1 MSEHLLRFLN
11 PNLELPLVRKM
22 SFKFEIKARDAAGR
36 IGKIEINGKKLE
48 TPAIM
53 PVVNPKQLI
62 VTPKELKEMGFDII
76 ITNSYIIYKDE
87 KLREKALEKG
97 IHRLL
102 GYDGIVEVDSGSF
115 QLMRYGGV
123 DVTNREIIEFQ
134 HKIGVDIGT
143 FLDIPTIPDAPREKA
158 EEDLEITLERAKEA
172 ESIKSIAMNA
182 AVQGSTYPDLRTYA
196 AKKLSEMNFEI
207 HPIGAVVPL
216 MESYRYKDLVD
227 VVIASKLGLRPDR
240 PVHLFG
246 AGHPM
251 IFALAVA
258 MGIDLFDSASYAL
271 YARDD
276 RYMTPEGTKRLE
288 ELDYFPCSCS
298 VCSRYTPQELREMPK
313 GERTRLLALHNLWVI
328 REELNRVKQAI
339 KEGTLWELVDER
351 SRSHPKMFTA
361 YKRLLEYRDYLEENE
376 PVTKASAFFKVSEEI
391 MRTPVIL
398 RAKER
403 AEKVRKKFSE
413 VINHPIFGEIPKYLS
428 LTFPFAQSE
437 GEEDFTIER
446 PSKEEA
452 KSYVQAI
459 AEYQFGEG
467 ASEAFKDVFV
477 ELSRKTGMPR
487 QIKAGSKHVATFRA
501 EDGLLTLGIEGAK
514 RLHKIL
520 PYPKMRV
527 VVNED
532 AEPFARKGKNVFA
545 KFVIDADENIR
556 PYDEVLVVNKDD
568 ELLATGQTLLNGRE
582 LKIFKQGLAVK
593 VRRGIK

>member
-1 MSEHLLRFLN
+1 MVE
-11 PNLELPLVRKM
+11 
-22 SFKFEIKARDAAGR
+22 FKFEVKARDAAGR
-36 IGKIEINGKKLE
+36 IGKLTVNGKTIE

-53 PVVNPKQLI
+53 PVINPKQLI
-62 VTPKELKEMGFDII
+62 VTPKELKEMGFGMI
-76 ITNSYIIYKDE
+76 ITNSYIIYKTPE
-87 KLREKALEKG
+87 LRERALEFG

-102 GYDGIVEVDSGSF
+102 DYDGIIEVDSGSF

-134 HKIGVDIGT
+134 EGIGVDIGT
-143 FLDIPTIPDAPREKA
+143 FLDIPTPPDAPREKA
-158 EEDLEITLERAKEA
+158 EEDLRVTLERAKEA
-172 ESIKSIAMNA
+172 EEVKNIAMNA

-196 AKKLSEMNFEI
+196 AKKLSDMNFEI
-207 HPIGAVVPL
+207 HPVGAVVPL

-227 VVIASKLGLRPDR
+227 VVIASKQGLRPDR

-271 YARDD
+271 YAKDD

-288 ELDYFPCSCS
+288 ELEYFPCSCP
-298 VCSRYTPQELREMPK
+298 VCSRHTPQELREMPK
-313 GERTRLLALHNLWVI
+313 EERTRLLALHNLWVI
-328 REELNRVKQAI
+328 REELNRVKQTI

-351 SRSHPKMFTA
+351 ARSHPKMFAA
-361 YKRLLEYRDYLEENE
+361 YKRLLEYRDYLEKNE
-376 PVTKASAFFKVSEEI
+376 PITKASAFFKVSEEAL
-391 MRTPVIL
+391 RWPTAV

-403 AEKVRKKFSE
+403 AERVKSRFPGTIE
-413 VINHPIFGEIPKYLS
+413 HPIFGEIPRYLG
-428 LTFPFAQSE
+428 LTYPFAQSE
-437 GEEDFTIER
+437 GEEDFTITKPAR
-446 PSKEEA
+446 GEA
-452 KSYVQAI
+452 RSYIMAI

-467 ASEAFKDVFV
+467 AGEAFRDAFV

-487 QIKAGSKHVATFRA
+487 QIKVKGKHLATFRA

-514 RLHKIL
+514 RLHEIL
-520 PYPKMRV
+520 PFPRMRV

-545 KFVIDADENIR
+545 KFVVDADPEIR
-556 PYDEVLVVNKDD
+556 PYDEVLVVNEND
-568 ELLATGQTLLNGRE
+568 ELLATGQTLLSGEE
-582 LKIFKQGLAVK
+582 LKVFQSGLAVK
-593 VRRGIK
+593 VRRGVGK

>member
-1 MSEHLLRFLN
+1 M
-11 PNLELPLVRKM
+11 
-22 SFKFEIKARDAAGR
+22 FKFEIKARDAAGR
-36 IGKIEINGKKLE
+36 IGRLEVNGKKIE

-62 VTPKELKEMGFDII
+62 ITPKELKEMGFNII

-87 KLREKALEKG
+87 ELRQKALEMGVHK
-97 IHRLL
+97 LL
-102 GYDGIVEVDSGSF
+102 DYDGIIEVDSGSF

-123 DVTNREIIEFQ
+123 EVTNREIIEFQ

-143 FLDIPTIPDAPREKA
+143 FLDIPTVPDASREKA
-158 EEDLEITLERAKEA
+158 EEDLRTTLERAKEA
-172 ESIKSIAMNA
+172 EEIKQIPMNA
-182 AVQGSTYPDLRTYA
+182 TVQGSTYLDLRTYA
-196 AKKLSEMNFEI
+196 AKKLSEMNFEV

-216 MESYRYKDLVD
+216 MESYRYRNLVD
-227 VVIASKLGLRPDR
+227 VVVASKLGLRPDR

-271 YARDD
+271 YAKDD
-276 RYMTPEGTKRLE
+276 RYLTPEGTKHLSELE
-288 ELDYFPCSCS
+288 YFPCSCP
-298 VCSRYTPQELREMPK
+298 VCSRYTPQELKEMPK
-313 GERTRLLALHNLWVI
+313 EERVKMLAFHNLWVI

-339 KEGTLWELVDER
+339 KEGELWRLVDER
-351 SRSHPKMFTA
+351 SRSHPKLFSA
-361 YKRLLEYRDYLEENE
+361 YKRLLEYKDYLEENE
-376 PVTKASAFFKVSEEI
+376 PITKSSAFFKVSEEI
-391 MRTPVIL
+391 MGTPIVW
-398 RAKER
+398 RAKQR
-403 AEKVRKKFSE
+403 AERVKQKFPETIS
-413 VINHPIFGEIPKYLS
+413 HPIFGEIPKYLS
-428 LTFPFAQSE
+428 LSYPFAQSE
-437 GEEDFTIER
+437 GEEEFTIEK
-446 PSKEEA
+446 PKKNEA
-452 KSYVQAI
+452 RLYIQAV

-467 ASEAFKDVFV
+467 AAEAFKDAFV

-487 QIKAGSKHVATFRA
+487 QIKAKGKHLATFRA

-520 PYPKMRV
+520 PYPRMRV

-556 PYDEVLVVNKDD
+556 PYDEVLVVNKND
-568 ELLATGQTLLNGRE
+568 ELLATGQTLLSGKE
-582 LKIFKQGLAVK
+582 LKIFQQGLAVK
-593 VRRGIK
+593 VRRGIEK

>member
-1 MSEHLLRFLN
+1 MD
-11 PNLELPLVRKM
+11 
-22 SFKFEIKARDAAGR
+22 FKFEIKARDAAGR
-36 IGKIEINGKKLE
+36 IGKIEVNGKKLE

-87 KLREKALEKG
+87 ELREKALENG

-102 GYDGIVEVDSGSF
+102 GYDGIIEVDSGSF

-123 DVTNREIIEFQ
+123 EVTNREIIEFQ

-158 EEDLEITLERAKEA
+158 EEDLKITLERAKEA
-172 ESIKSIAMNA
+172 ESIKSIPMNA
-182 AVQGSTYPDLRTYA
+182 TVQGSTYPDLRTYA
-196 AKKLSEMNFEI
+196 ARKLSEMNFEI

-216 MESYRYKDLVD
+216 MESYRYRDLVD
-227 VVIASKLGLRPDR
+227 VVIASKIGLRPDR

-251 IFALAVA
+251 VFALAVA

-271 YARDD
+271 YAKDD

-288 ELDYFPCSCS
+288 ELEYFPCSCP
-298 VCSRYTPQELREMPK
+298 VCSRHTPQELREMPK
-313 GERTRLLALHNLWVI
+313 EERTRLLALHNLWVI

-339 KEGTLWELVDER
+339 KEGTLWQLVDER
-351 SRSHPKMFTA
+351 SRSHPKMFAA
-361 YKRLLEYRDYLEENE
+361 YKRLLEYKDYLEENE
-376 PVTKASAFFKVSEEI
+376 PITKASAFFKVSEEI
-391 MRTPVIL
+391 MKTPVVL
-398 RAKER
+398 RAKQR
-403 AEKVRKKFSE
+403 AERVKGKFPETIS
-413 VINHPIFGEIPKYLS
+413 HPIFGEIPKYLS

-437 GEEDFTIER
+437 GEEDFTIEK

-452 KSYVQAI
+452 KLYVQAV

-467 ASEAFKDVFV
+467 ASEAFKDIFV

-487 QIKAGSKHVATFRA
+487 QIKAGGKHVATFRA
-501 EDGLLTLGIEGAK
+501 EDGLLTLGIEGAR
-514 RLHKIL
+514 RLHKLL
-520 PYPKMRV
+520 PYPMKRV

-545 KFVIDADENIR
+545 KFVIDADESIR
-556 PYDEVLVVNKDD
+556 PYDEVLVVNKND
-568 ELLATGQTLLNGRE
+568 ELLATGQSLLNGKE
-582 LKIFKQGLAVK
+582 LKIFQQGLAVK
-593 VRRGIK
+593 VRRGVE

>member
-1 MSEHLLRFLN
+1 MD
-11 PNLELPLVRKM
+11 
-22 SFKFEIKARDAAGR
+22 FKFEIKARDAAGR
-36 IGKIEINGKKLE
+36 IGKIEVNGKKLE

-87 KLREKALEKG
+87 ELREKALENG

-102 GYDGIVEVDSGSF
+102 GYDGIIEVDSGSF

-123 DVTNREIIEFQ
+123 EVTNREIIEFQ

-158 EEDLEITLERAKEA
+158 EEDLKITLERAKEA
-172 ESIKSIAMNA
+172 ESIKSIPMNA
-182 AVQGSTYPDLRTYA
+182 TVQGSTYPDLRTYA
-196 AKKLSEMNFEI
+196 ARKLSEMNFEI

-216 MESYRYKDLVD
+216 MESYRYRDLVD
-227 VVIASKLGLRPDR
+227 VVIASKIGLRPDR

-251 IFALAVA
+251 VFALAVA

-271 YARDD
+271 YAKDD

-288 ELDYFPCSCS
+288 ELEYFPCSCP
-298 VCSRYTPQELREMPK
+298 VCSRHTPQELREMSK
-313 GERTRLLALHNLWVI
+313 EERTRLLALHNLWVI

-339 KEGTLWELVDER
+339 KEGTLWQLVDER
-351 SRSHPKMFTA
+351 SRSHPKMFAA
-361 YKRLLEYRDYLEENE
+361 YKRLLEYKDYLEENE
-376 PVTKASAFFKVSEEI
+376 PITKASAFFKVSEEI
-391 MRTPVIL
+391 MKTPVVL
-398 RAKER
+398 RAKQR
-403 AEKVRKKFSE
+403 AERVKGKFPETIS
-413 VINHPIFGEIPKYLS
+413 HPIFGEIPKYLS

-437 GEEDFTIER
+437 GEEDFTIEK

-452 KSYVQAI
+452 KLYVQAV

-467 ASEAFKDVFV
+467 ASEAFKDIFV

-487 QIKAGSKHVATFRA
+487 QIKAGGKHVATFRA
-501 EDGLLTLGIEGAK
+501 EDGLLTLGIEGAR
-514 RLHKIL
+514 RLHKLL
-520 PYPKMRV
+520 PYPMKRV

-545 KFVIDADENIR
+545 KFVIDADESIR
-556 PYDEVLVVNKDD
+556 PYDEVLVVNKND
-568 ELLATGQTLLNGRE
+568 ELLATGQSLLNGKE
-582 LKIFKQGLAVK
+582 LKIFQQGLAVK
-593 VRRGIK
+593 VRRGVE

>member
-1 MSEHLLRFLN
+1 MSEFR
-11 PNLELPLVRKM
+11 
-22 SFKFEIKARDAAGR
+22 FEIKARDAAGR
-36 IGKIEINGKKLE
+36 IGRIEVNGKKLE

-62 VTPKELKEMGFDII
+62 VTPKELKKIGFGII

-87 KLREKALEKG
+87 KLKEEALEKG
-97 IHRLL
+97 IHDLL
-102 GYDGIVEVDSGSF
+102 DYDGIIEVDSGSF

-123 DVTNREIIEFQ
+123 DISNREIVEFQ

-143 FLDIPTIPDAPREKA
+143 FLDIPTIPDAPKEKA
-158 EEDLEITLERAKEA
+158 EDDLKITLERAREA
-172 ESIKSIAMNA
+172 EELKNIAMNA
-182 AVQGSTYPDLRTYA
+182 TVQGSTHLDLRTYA
-196 AKKLSEMNFEI
+196 AKRLSEMNFEI

-227 VVIASKLGLRPDR
+227 IVIASKVGLRPDR

-271 YARDD
+271 YAKDD

-288 ELDYFPCSCS
+288 ELEYFPCSCP

-313 GERTRLLALHNLWVI
+313 EERTRLLALHNLWVI

-351 SRSHPKMFTA
+351 SRSHPKMFAA
-361 YKRLLEYRDYLEENE
+361 YKRLLEYKKYLEENE
-376 PVTKASAFFKVSEEI
+376 PITKASAFFKVSEE
-391 MRTPVIL
+391 MMKTPVVL
-398 RAKER
+398 RAKTR
-403 AEKVRKKFSE
+403 AKKVKEKFSKTMR
-413 VINHPIFGEIPKYLS
+413 HPIFGEIPKYLGLS
-428 LTFPFAQSE
+428 FPFAQSE
-437 GEEDFTIER
+437 GEEDFVIEK
-446 PSKEEA
+446 PSKDEV
-452 KSYVQAI
+452 KFYVQAV

-487 QIKAGSKHVATFRA
+487 QIKVKGKHIATFRA

-514 RLHKIL
+514 RLHSFL
-520 PYPKMRV
+520 PYPRMRV

-532 AEPFARKGKNVFA
+532 AEPFAKRGKNVFA
-545 KFVIDADENIR
+545 KFVIDADESIR
-556 PYDEVLVVNKDD
+556 PYDEVLVVNKND
-568 ELLATGQTLLNGRE
+568 ELLATGQSLLNGRE
-582 LKIFKQGLAVK
+582 LKIFQQGLAVK
-593 VRRGIK
+593 VRRGIER

>member
-1 MSEHLLRFLN
+1 MLR
-11 PNLELPLVRKM
+11 
-22 SFKFEIKARDAAGR
+22 FEIKARDAAGR
-36 IGKIEINGKKLE
+36 IGKLEVNGKKLE

-62 VTPKELKEMGFDII
+62 VEPKDLKKMGFDII

-87 KLREKALEKG
+87 ELRDRALEVG
-97 IHRLL
+97 IHKFLD
-102 GYDGIVEVDSGSF
+102 YDGIIEVDSGSF
-115 QLMRYGGV
+115 QLMRYGGIE
-123 DVTNREIIEFQ
+123 VTNREIIEFQ

-158 EEDLEITLERAKEA
+158 EEDLRITLERAKEA
-172 ESIKSIAMNA
+172 EEIKQIAMNA
-182 AVQGSTYPDLRTYA
+182 TVQGSTFLDLRTYA
-196 AKKLSEMNFEI
+196 AEKLSEMNFEI

-227 VVIASKLGLRPDR
+227 VVVASKIGLRPDR

-271 YARDD
+271 YAKDG
-276 RYMTPEGTKRLE
+276 RYLTPEGTKH
-288 ELDYFPCSCS
+288 LDDIEYFPCSCP
-298 VCSRYTPQELREMPK
+298 VCSKYTPQELREMEK
-313 GERTRLLALHNLWVI
+313 EERAKLLALHNLWVI

-351 SRSHPKMFTA
+351 SRSHPKLFAA
-361 YKRLLEYRDYLEENE
+361 YKRLLEYKDYLEENE
-376 PVTKASAFFKVSEEI
+376 PISKSSAFFKVSEEI
-391 MRTPVIL
+391 LRTPVVL

-403 AEKVRKKFSE
+403 AERVKQKFSQTVE
-413 VINHPIFGEIPKYLS
+413 HPIFGEIPKYLA

-437 GEEDFTIER
+437 AEEDFTIPK
-446 PSKEEA
+446 PSKKDA
-452 KSYVQAI
+452 KLYIKAV
-459 AEYQFGEG
+459 AEYQFGEN
-467 ASEAFKDVFV
+467 ASKAFEDAFV

-487 QIKAGSKHVATFRA
+487 QIKAKGKHLATFRA

-514 RLHKIL
+514 RLHQIL

-527 VVNED
+527 VVNAD
-532 AEPFARKGKNVFA
+532 AEPFARKGKSVFA

-556 PYDEVLVVNKDD
+556 PYDEVLIVNEKD
-568 ELLATGQTLLNGRE
+568 ELLATGQTILNGKE
-582 LKIFKQGLAVK
+582 LRIFKQGVAVK
-593 VRRGIK
+593 VRRGVES

>member
-1 MSEHLLRFLN
+1 M
-11 PNLELPLVRKM
+11 
-22 SFKFEIKARDAAGR
+22 FKFEIKARDAAGR
-36 IGKIEINGKKLE
+36 IGKLEVNGKKIE

-62 VTPKELKEMGFDII
+62 VTPKELKEMGFNII
-76 ITNSYIIYKDE
+76 ITNSYIIYKDKE
-87 KLREKALEKG
+87 LRQKALEMG
-97 IHRLL
+97 IHKLL
-102 GYDGIVEVDSGSF
+102 DYDGIIEVDSGSF
-115 QLMRYGGV
+115 QLMRYGGI
-123 DVTNREIIEFQ
+123 DVTNREIIDFQ

-158 EEDLEITLERAKEA
+158 EEDLRITLERAKEA
-172 ESIKSIAMNA
+172 EEIKQIPMNA
-182 AVQGSTYPDLRTYA
+182 TVQGSTYLDLRTYA

-216 MESYRYKDLVD
+216 MESYRYRDLVD

-271 YARDD
+271 YAKDD
-276 RYMTPEGTKRLE
+276 RYLTPEGTKHLSELE
-288 ELDYFPCSCS
+288 YFPCSCP

-313 GERTRLLALHNLWVI
+313 EERVKMLALHNLWVI

-339 KEGTLWELVDER
+339 KEGELWRLVDER
-351 SRSHPKMFTA
+351 SRSHPKLFSA

-376 PVTKASAFFKVSEEI
+376 PITKSSAFFKVSEEI
-391 MRTPVIL
+391 MGTPIVW
-398 RAKER
+398 RAKQR
-403 AEKVRKKFSE
+403 AERVKQKFPE
-413 VINHPIFGEIPKYLS
+413 TINHPIFGEIPKYLS
-428 LTFPFAQSE
+428 LSYPFAQSE
-437 GEEDFTIER
+437 GEEDFTIEK
-446 PSKEEA
+446 PKKNEA
-452 KSYVQAI
+452 RLYIQAV

-467 ASEAFKDVFV
+467 ASEAFKDAFV

-487 QIKAGSKHVATFRA
+487 QIKAKGKHLATFRA

-514 RLHKIL
+514 RLQKIL
-520 PYPKMRV
+520 PYPRMRV

-556 PYDEVLVVNKDD
+556 PYDEVLVVNKND
-568 ELLATGQTLLNGRE
+568 ELLATGQTLLSGKE
-582 LKIFKQGLAVK
+582 LKIFQRGLAVK
-593 VRRGIK
+593 VRKGAFK

>member
-1 MSEHLLRFLN
+1 MVE
-11 PNLELPLVRKM
+11 
-22 SFKFEIKARDAAGR
+22 FKFEVKARDAAGR
-36 IGKIEINGKKLE
+36 IGKLTVNGKTIE

-53 PVVNPKQLI
+53 PVINPKQLI
-62 VTPKELKEMGFDII
+62 VTPKELKEMGFGMI
-76 ITNSYIIYKDE
+76 ITNSYIIYKTPE
-87 KLREKALEKG
+87 LRERALEFG

-102 GYDGIVEVDSGSF
+102 DYDGIIEVDSGSF

-134 HKIGVDIGT
+134 EGIGVDIGT
-143 FLDIPTIPDAPREKA
+143 FLDIPTPPDAPREKA
-158 EEDLEITLERAKEA
+158 EEDLRVTLERAKEA
-172 ESIKSIAMNA
+172 EEVKNIAMNA

-196 AKKLSEMNFEI
+196 AKKLSDMNFEI
-207 HPIGAVVPL
+207 HPVGAVVPL

-227 VVIASKLGLRPDR
+227 VVIASKQGLRPDR

-271 YARDD
+271 YAKDD

-288 ELDYFPCSCS
+288 ELEYFPCSCP
-298 VCSRYTPQELREMPK
+298 VCPRHTPQELREMPK
-313 GERTRLLALHNLWVI
+313 EERTRLLALHNLWVI
-328 REELNRVKQAI
+328 REELNRVKQTI

-351 SRSHPKMFTA
+351 ARSHPKMFAA
-361 YKRLLEYRDYLEENE
+361 YKRLLEYRDYLEKNE
-376 PVTKASAFFKVSEEI
+376 PITKASAFFKVSEEAL
-391 MRTPVIL
+391 RWPTAV

-403 AEKVRKKFSE
+403 AERVKSRFPGTIE
-413 VINHPIFGEIPKYLS
+413 HPIFGEIPRYLG
-428 LTFPFAQSE
+428 LTYPFAQSE
-437 GEEDFTIER
+437 GEEDFTITKPAR
-446 PSKEEA
+446 GEA
-452 KSYVQAI
+452 RSYIMAI

-467 ASEAFKDVFV
+467 AGEAFRDAFV

-487 QIKAGSKHVATFRA
+487 QIKVKGKHLATFRA

-514 RLHKIL
+514 RLHEIL
-520 PYPKMRV
+520 PFPRMRV

-545 KFVIDADENIR
+545 KFVVDADPEIR
-556 PYDEVLVVNKDD
+556 PYDEVLVVNEND
-568 ELLATGQTLLNGRE
+568 ELLATGQTLLSGEE
-582 LKIFKQGLAVK
+582 LKVFQSGLAVK
-593 VRRGIK
+593 VRRGVGK

>member
-1 MSEHLLRFLN
+1 M
-11 PNLELPLVRKM
+11 
-22 SFKFEIKARDAAGR
+22 FKFEIKARDAAGR
-36 IGKIEINGKKLE
+36 IGKLEVNGKKIE

-62 VTPKELKEMGFDII
+62 VTPKELKEMGFNII

-87 KLREKALEKG
+87 ELRQKALEMG
-97 IHRLL
+97 IHKLL
-102 GYDGIVEVDSGSF
+102 DYDGIIEVDSGSF
-115 QLMRYGGV
+115 QLMRYGGI

-143 FLDIPTIPDAPREKA
+143 FLDIPTVPDAPREKA
-158 EEDLEITLERAKEA
+158 EEDLRITLERAKEA
-172 ESIKSIAMNA
+172 EEIKQIPMNA
-182 AVQGSTYPDLRTYA
+182 TVQGSTYLDLRTYA

-216 MESYRYKDLVD
+216 MESYRYRDLVD

-271 YARDD
+271 YAKDD
-276 RYMTPEGTKRLE
+276 RYLTPEGTKHLSELE
-288 ELDYFPCSCS
+288 YFPCSCP

-313 GERTRLLALHNLWVI
+313 EERVKLLALHNLWVI

-339 KEGTLWELVDER
+339 KEGELWRLVDER
-351 SRSHPKMFTA
+351 SRSHPKLFSA

-376 PVTKASAFFKVSEEI
+376 PITKSSAFFKVSEEI
-391 MRTPVIL
+391 MGTPIVW
-398 RAKER
+398 RAKQR
-403 AEKVRKKFSE
+403 AERVKQKFPE
-413 VINHPIFGEIPKYLS
+413 TINHPIFGEIPKYLS
-428 LTFPFAQSE
+428 LSYPFAQSE
-437 GEEDFTIER
+437 GEEEFTIEK
-446 PSKEEA
+446 PKKNEA
-452 KSYVQAI
+452 RLYIQAV

-467 ASEAFKDVFV
+467 ASEAFKDAFV

-487 QIKAGSKHVATFRA
+487 QIKAKGKHLATFRA

-520 PYPKMRV
+520 PYPRMRV

-556 PYDEVLVVNKDD
+556 PYDEVLVVNKND
-568 ELLATGQTLLNGRE
+568 ELLATGQTLLSGKE
-582 LKIFKQGLAVK
+582 LKIFQQGLAVK
-593 VRRGIK
+593 VRRGIEK

>member
-1 MSEHLLRFLN
+1 M
-11 PNLELPLVRKM
+11 
-22 SFKFEIKARDAAGR
+22 FKFEIKARDAAGR
-36 IGKIEINGKKLE
+36 IGKLEVNGKRIE

-62 VTPKELKEMGFDII
+62 VTPKELKEMGFNII

-87 KLREKALEKG
+87 ELRQKALEMG
-97 IHRLL
+97 IHKLL
-102 GYDGIVEVDSGSF
+102 DYDGIIEVDSGSF
-115 QLMRYGGV
+115 QLMRYGGI

-134 HKIGVDIGT
+134 HRIGVDIGT
-143 FLDIPTIPDAPREKA
+143 FLDIPTVPDAPREKA
-158 EEDLEITLERAKEA
+158 EEDLRITLERAKEA
-172 ESIKSIAMNA
+172 EGVKQIPMNA
-182 AVQGSTYPDLRTYA
+182 TVQGSTYLDLRTYA

-216 MESYRYKDLVD
+216 MESYRYRDLVD

-271 YARDD
+271 YAKDD
-276 RYMTPEGTKRLE
+276 RYLTPEGTKHLSELE
-288 ELDYFPCSCS
+288 YFPCSCP
-298 VCSRYTPQELREMPK
+298 VCSRYMPQELKEMPK
-313 GERTRLLALHNLWVI
+313 EERVKLLALHNLWVI

-339 KEGTLWELVDER
+339 KEGELWRLVDER
-351 SRSHPKMFTA
+351 SRSHPKLFSA

-376 PVTKASAFFKVSEEI
+376 PITKSSAFFKVSEEI
-391 MRTPVIL
+391 MRTPTVW
-398 RAKER
+398 RAKQK
-403 AEKVRKKFSE
+403 AEMVKQKFPE
-413 VINHPIFGEIPKYLS
+413 TINHPIFGEIPKYLS
-428 LTFPFAQSE
+428 LSYPFAQSE
-437 GEEDFTIER
+437 GEEEFTIEK
-446 PSKEEA
+446 PKKNEA
-452 KSYVQAI
+452 RLYIQAV

-467 ASEAFKDVFV
+467 ASEAFKDAFV

-487 QIKAGSKHVATFRA
+487 QIKAKGKHLATFRA

-520 PYPKMRV
+520 PYPRMRV

-556 PYDEVLVVNKDD
+556 PYDEVLVVNKND
-568 ELLATGQTLLNGRE
+568 ELLATGQTLLSGKE
-582 LKIFKQGLAVK
+582 LKIFQQGLAVK
-593 VRRGIK
+593 VRRGIEK

>member
-1 MSEHLLRFLN
+1 MVEFRF
-11 PNLELPLVRKM
+11 EV
-22 SFKFEIKARDAAGR
+22 KARDAAGR
-36 IGKIEINGKKLE
+36 IGKLTVNGKTIE

-53 PVVNPKQLI
+53 PVINPKQLI
-62 VTPKELKEMGFDII
+62 VTPKELKEMGFGMV
-76 ITNSYIIYKDE
+76 ITNSYIIYKTPE
-87 KLREKALEKG
+87 LREKALDVG

-102 GYDGIVEVDSGSF
+102 DYDGIIEVDSGSF

-134 HKIGVDIGT
+134 GRIGVDIGT
-143 FLDIPTIPDAPREKA
+143 FLDIPTPPDAPREKA
-158 EEDLEITLERAKEA
+158 EEDLRITLERAREA
-172 ESIKSIAMNA
+172 EEVKGIAMNA

-207 HPIGAVVPL
+207 HPVGAVVPL

-271 YARDD
+271 YAKDD
-276 RYMTPEGTKRLE
+276 RYLTPEGTKRLE
-288 ELDYFPCSCS
+288 ELDYFPCSCP

-313 GERTRLLALHNLWVI
+313 EERARLLALHNLWVI

-351 SRSHPKMFTA
+351 ARSHPKMFAA
-361 YKRLLEYRDYLEENE
+361 YKRLLEYRDYLEKNE
-376 PVTKASAFFKVSEEI
+376 PVTKASAFFKVSGESL
-391 MRTPVIL
+391 RWPTAV

-403 AEKVRKKFSE
+403 AERVKAKFPE
-413 VINHPIFGEIPKYLS
+413 TIFHPIFGEIPRYLS
-428 LTFPFAQSE
+428 LSYPFAQSE
-437 GEEDFTIER
+437 GEEDFSITR
-446 PSKEEA
+446 PARGEA
-452 KSYVQAI
+452 RNYIMAI

-467 ASEAFKDVFV
+467 AGEAFRDAFV

-487 QIKAGSKHVATFRA
+487 QIKAKGKHLATFRA

-514 RLHKIL
+514 RLHKVL
-520 PYPKMRV
+520 PFPKMRV

-532 AEPFARKGKNVFA
+532 AEPFAKRGKNVFA
-545 KFVIDADENIR
+545 KFVVDADPEIR
-556 PYDEVLVVNKDD
+556 PYDEVLVVNERD
-568 ELLATGQTLLNGRE
+568 ELLATGQTLLNGEE
-582 LKIFKQGLAVK
+582 LRVFQNGLAVK
-593 VRRGIK
+593 VRRGVGK